1 MMRLTFEQIKQISFG
16 AYAVTQQEN
25 GIRYQRCTDKQIEAW
40 GKLHHD
46 LGERATYSSG
56 ISLDFHTSSK
66 KLRIATIGGGQFEYY
81 INGVL
86 RAIVTMKEIC
96 VDGKCF
102 ELSLCDPLGDELG
115 ECRVTVCFPRG
126 NSPVVID
133 YVELDDGAS
142 FAPHKYDSKML
153 FYGDS
158 ITQGYSSV
166 NHSHCYARMVSSFFN
181 AEYYNLGIG
190 GGRFDIS
197 TVDDVGYEP
206 DTVVIAFGTN
216 DFTHHKTLE
225 ALKAKADEFMG
236 AVKELHKGTAKN
248 FFVISPLW
256 RADLEKWVAN
266 EEKGRTLS
274 SLAHARAAIIEC
286 AEKHGMI
293 HINGL
298 ELVPPFPEYFRD
310 EYLHPND
317 LGFCLYTQ
325 GVIKEMR
332 KYIK

>member
-1 MMRLTFEQIKQISFG
+1 MRLTLDQIKQISFG
-16 AYAVTQQEN
+16 AYAITEKADGVH
-25 GIRYQRCTDKQIEAW
+25 YQRCTDKQIAAW
-40 GKLHHD
+40 GALHPD
-46 LGERATYSSG
+46 LGERAGYSSG
-56 ISLDFHTSSK
+56 IVLDFHTSSK
-66 KLRIATIGGGQFEYY
+66 TLRIDTSNGSQFEYY

-86 RAIVTMKEIC
+86 RSVTNMKHLRLEN
-96 VDGKCF
+96 KYF
-102 ELSLCDPLGDELG
+102 ELSLCDSLGGGYD

-126 NSPVVID
+126 NDPVVIK

-142 FAPHKYDSKML
+142 LIPHRYDSKLL

-158 ITQGYSSV
+158 ITQGCSSV
-166 NHSHCYARMVSSFFN
+166 VHSFCYTHMVAEFLN
-181 AEYYNLGIG
+181 AECHNLGVG
-190 GGRFDIS
+190 GGRMDIS
-197 TVDDVGYEP
+197 TVDDIGFKP
-206 DTVVIAFGTN
+206 DNVVISFGTN
-216 DFTHHKTLE
+216 DFTHHKTLD
-225 ALKAKADEFMG
+225 ALRAKADEFMG
-236 AVKELHKGTAKN
+236 AVKELHKDTAKN

-274 SLAHARAAIIEC
+274 SLSDARAAIIEC
-286 AEKHGMI
+286 AKKHGMI

-317 LGFCLYTQ
+317 LGFCLYAQ
-325 GVIKEMR
+325 GVIKEIS